1 MLKRSMPWLL
11 AASER
16 LLPLAR
22 LTPAFVQQRVLERS
36 LNHLL
41 AEALADGLFEIL
53 TDRWLALEIQ
63 DLGLRWCIS
72 QRGLDQQLVIAQ
84 QAPVEVCISGQ
95 WRDFLLLASRQEDPD
110 SLFFRRRLQIDGDTE
125 LGLAVKNLIDS
136 LDPDSLPQWF
146 WQLLELLGRT
156 VAEQQAQVM
165 PSPSS

>member
-41 AEALADGLFEIL
+41 AEALADGLFEVL

-95 WRDFLLLASRQEDPD
+95 WRDFFYCWLAAKKIPIVYFLDD
-110 SLFFRRRLQIDGDTE
+110 DYRLMAIQ
-125 LGLAVKNLIDS
+125 S
-136 LDPDSLPQWF
+136 
-146 WQLLELLGRT
+146 
-156 VAEQQAQVM
+156 
-165 PSPSS
+165 